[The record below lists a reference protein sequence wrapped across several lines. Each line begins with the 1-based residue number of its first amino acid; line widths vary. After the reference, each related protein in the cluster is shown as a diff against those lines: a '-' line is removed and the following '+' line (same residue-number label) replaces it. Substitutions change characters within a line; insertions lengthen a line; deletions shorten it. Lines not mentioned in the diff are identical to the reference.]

1 MKDIYNNIKTLRKER
16 KISQEDM
23 AIRLDMFQ
31 ANYGKLERGMTELT
45 LNRLYKIAEIFG
57 VEVEVILGISKPVQA
72 SIPEVDI
79 EKLKKE
85 NKEQNEKI
93 EALEDYSKRL
103 KKDLDFFKILFTES
117 GFAVIIILQAIFNIS
132 KLLKE
137 KVEAI
142 KNYDAVT
149 DLKLSNDIYREFE
162 GVLEFGQFN
171 EFEFG
176 LKDESNNSV
185 IDTPISILDTLV
197 NSDNIL
203 KMTLKDDN
211 ISLFRKEYFR
221 FLDRYEKEKKENK
234 K

>member
-1 MKDIYNNIKTLRKER
+1 MKDIYNNIKTLRKEK
-16 KISQEDM
+16 KISQEEM

-45 LNRLYKIAEIFG
+45 LSRLYKIAEILG
-57 VEVEVILGISKPVQA
+57 IEIEVILGISKPVQA

-117 GFAVIIILQAIFNIS
+117 GFAVIIILPAIFNIS

-137 KVEAI
+137 KVEAT
-142 KNYDAVT
+142 KNLDDVT
-149 DLKLSNDIYREFE
+149 DLNLSNEIYREFK

-171 EFEFG
+171 EFG

-185 IDTPISILDTLV
+185 IDTPISVLDMVV

-221 FLDRYEKEKKENK
+221 FLERYEKEKKENK

>member
-1 MKDIYNNIKTLRKER
+1 MKEIYNNIKTLRKEK
-16 KISQEDM
+16 KISQEEM

-45 LNRLYKIAEIFG
+45 LSRLYKIGEILG
-57 VEVEVILGISKPVQA
+57 VEIEVILGISKPVQT
-72 SIPEVDI
+72 SLPEVDI

-85 NKEQNEKI
+85 NKEQSEKI

-132 KLLKE
+132 KHLKE

-149 DLKLSNDIYREFE
+149 DLNLSNEIYREFE
-162 GVLEFGQFN
+162 SVLEFGQFN

-176 LKDESNNSV
+176 LKDELNNSV
-185 IDTPISILDTLV
+185 IATPISVLDTLV

>member
-1 MKDIYNNIKTLRKER
+1 MKDIYNNIKTLRKEK
-16 KISQEDM
+16 KISQEEM

-45 LNRLYKIAEIFG
+45 LSRLYKIAEILG
-57 VEVEVILGISKPVQA
+57 VEIEVILGICKPVQA
-72 SIPEVDI
+72 SLPEVDF

-85 NKEQNEKI
+85 NKEQSEKI

-117 GFAVIIILQAIFNIS
+117 GFSVIVILQAIFNIS
-132 KLLKE
+132 ELLKM
-137 KVEAI
+137 KIEAI

-149 DLKLSNDIYREFE
+149 DLNLSNEIYREFE
-162 GVLEFGQFN
+162 NVMEYGLLSGFETDSKN
-171 EFEFG
+171 ELNG
-176 LKDESNNSV
+176 LVVDTAISV
-185 IDTPISILDTLV
+185 FDTLV

-203 KMTLKDDN
+203 KMTVKDEN

-221 FLDRYEKEKKENK
+221 FLDRYEKEKKDNK